1 MENSLKCYICLE
13 EVKEIKPIC
22 LCKTP
27 CHVECIK
34 NYLKYNNKKHCTICK
49 SKLNLDLIQ
58 FNNYTRFKSFNI
70 IINNFN
76 KIFKIIYESLNII
89 FLLFVASIY
98 VIYNIF
104 LPVLFHLS
112 IISGTYY
119 GLYKFT
125 DSYVSSFLELDY
137 WGSIFLNNFLV
148 VGKIN
153 IILLKISL
161 YRESLNNY

>member
-13 EVKEIKPIC
+13 EVKKIEPIC
-22 LCKTP
+22 RCNTP

-34 NYLKYNNKKHCTICK
+34 KYLKYNNKKHCTICNG
-49 SKLNLDLIQ
+49 KLNLDLIK
-58 FNNYTRFKSFNI
+58 FNNYTRFKSINI
-70 IINNFN
+70 IINNLN
-76 KIFKIIYESLNII
+76 KIFNIIYESLNII

-98 VIYNIF
+98 VTYNIL
-104 LPVLFHLS
+104 LPVVFHLS
-112 IISGTYY
+112 VLSSTYF
-119 GLYKFT
+119 LIYKFT
-125 DSYVSSFLELDY
+125 DSYVSVFLELDY

-148 VGKIN
+148 LAKIN